1 MTTYS
6 PTLNLGLLSLLS
18 ASLMLT
24 CHCGTVPLPQ
34 SVQAVEGSCVLVPC
48 HTESHTRVIWYMY
61 HIRTWPKVYDVKDR
75 ANVIDQFRERTS
87 VPGSADK
94 GNCTLMIKNVQRSD
108 NEVSLYV
115 NTNPD
120 TEGRQYD
127 PERLV
132 KIFVQTRH
140 SPVIDARPSQV
151 EGGDV
156 LLSCSILH
164 SCPPSPPAFQW
175 KGLSADT
182 GSVSTQEE
190 RIGVWRTI
198 ATAAVKATPEHNG
211 KAVRCVT
218 TVSSGFREMSR
229 SVMLNI
235 PYAPT
240 ALKVLVEKAAVKEG
254 DSVTLICDVNS
265 NPTPTLYM
273 WNIIN
278 GGEVSEQKSTEKSL
292 SVNDVSRS
300 ISLTCAARNSIGWGR
315 SARLTLDVDFAPSI
329 LPNSSCTER
338 GGILK
343 CVCLAQSRPE
353 ASITWLM
360 DGNQSF
366 TLDSTQK
373 GEVKSATLTG
383 TIKLTPNVN
392 VSCTAVNTHGT
403 ATLVMPVWPH
413 QTTQTWI
420 GTGSSSSSS
429 SSKCDEKKSL
439 SNLPLFLSLIRV
451 SMDYSVSV
459 WSNSPGFC
467 DMSVHQAEEKENS
480 QGFHQCTRYVGN
492 PSKEEHDFNNIYL
505 NA

>member
-235 PYAPT
+235 P
-240 ALKVLVEKAAVKEG
+240 
-254 DSVTLICDVNS
+254 
-265 NPTPTLYM
+265 
-273 WNIIN
+273 
-278 GGEVSEQKSTEKSL
+278 
-292 SVNDVSRS
+292 
-300 ISLTCAARNSIGWGR
+300 
-315 SARLTLDVDFAPSI
+315 FAPSI

-420 GTGSSSSSS
+420 GT
-429 SSKCDEKKSL
+429 EYL
-439 SNLPLFLSLIRV
+439 WII
-451 SMDYSVSV
+451 VSV
-459 WSNSPGFC
+459 CGVTLLGFVTC
-467 DMSVHQAEEKENS
+467 LCIRQKRRKIHRDSTNALATLETPLRGKLAKVEGD
-480 QGFHQCTRYVGN
+480 QGTQ
-492 PSKEEHDFNNIYL
+492 DIDNIYKNCNSHMSDPIYDYDIQHCYGNYCPAGNEQVMNSFYNIRAIFSL
-505 NA
+505 RYIRRSVWGMFRFFY